1 MTKTMTY
8 DDYLRLVGLLKLAAD
23 HRKVLEWIERSACAL
38 TGEEKDGHTS
48 DTIWGQDYSPE
59 KLLELLGIA
68 VPAPTTPEESSRQAA
83 HAMRIVKQF
92 DDRSAD

>member
-1 MTKTMTY
+1 MTY

-48 DTIWGQDYSPE
+48 DIVMGGYDRTAAQ
-59 KLLELLGIA
+59 LLELLGIA
-68 VPAPTTPEESSRQAA
+68 VPTPATTPEDAARQAA
-83 HAMRIVKQF
+83 GAMRIAKQF
-92 DDRSAD
+92 DDLREE